1 MKSFFLIKIIFLIY
15 WLILKSDLVRKNF
28 DKPLIKILATEIIRK
43 KRLGI
48 VNPIWKMMI
57 IGVPNVGKS
66 TFINNV
72 LTHKKAG
79 VGNIPGFTKG
89 QQWYKVRSN
98 WLMMDTP
105 GVLWPKIESSAAQV
119 NLSILQAINH
129 KVLPIQELVL
139 ILINKLLVLY
149 PDAMQILFQYSWPNT
164 ALIHDEII
172 KMGQAL
178 WPANSLEEVYN
189 KIFSV
194 IANQTKFRCS
204 WEKPAEIEWY
214 E

>member
-1 MKSFFLIKIIFLIY
+1 
-15 WLILKSDLVRKNF
+15 
-28 DKPLIKILATEIIRK
+28 
-43 KRLGI
+43 
-48 VNPIWKMMI
+48 
-57 IGVPNVGKS
+57 
-66 TFINNV
+66 
-72 LTHKKAG
+72 
-79 VGNIPGFTKG
+79 
-89 QQWYKVRSN
+89 
-98 WLMMDTP
+98 MDTP